1 MKTELPKQQ
10 SELIVIIGLM
20 TAIREL
26 THCYKEDTSYTNKY
40 ILNNS
45 ERALNQM
52 FRHFDKTE
60 LNQDP
65 SIDIV
70 VDKFINLATDIK
82 EEIEDILENN

>member
-1 MKTELPKQQ
+1 MKSELPKQQ
-10 SELIVIIGLM
+10 SELIVIIGIM

-26 THCYKEDTSYTNKY
+26 THCYKENACYTNKH

-52 FRHFDKTE
+52 FKHFDKAE
-60 LNQDP
+60 LNKDP
-65 SIDIV
+65 SIDII
-70 VDKFINLATDIK
+70 VDKFIDLATDIK